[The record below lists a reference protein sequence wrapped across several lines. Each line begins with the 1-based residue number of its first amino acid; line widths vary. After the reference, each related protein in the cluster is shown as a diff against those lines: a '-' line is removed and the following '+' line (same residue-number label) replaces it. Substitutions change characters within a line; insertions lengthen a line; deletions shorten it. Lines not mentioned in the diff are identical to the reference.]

1 MKVSLPIRTLGPWK
15 VSAVG
20 LGCMPLSGMPSSKA
34 AMVDDRAGAIGVI
47 HAALDAGV
55 TLLDTAD
62 IYAPSWKTFGHNESL
77 VGEAFSTWSGS
88 SEAKSKIV
96 IATKG
101 GITRG
106 PDESWG
112 RATSKD
118 YFLRAAEASALR
130 LRVDK
135 IQLWHHHRLDPEVT
149 FETQFEN
156 LLVLRERGLVEH
168 LGVSNY
174 SAEQLR
180 RAIDIGGSPHQGGV
194 ISIQNQFSARYRCE
208 AEVID
213 ICETNGIAYLPWSPL
228 GGVNLSSNLVQDGS
242 GAFSAIGE
250 SKDLSA
256 YAIAIAWLLHR
267 SPSMIPIPGAT
278 RIESILDSLTGIS
291 LSLTSGEIAQIEAS
305 LPPDSELDAEL
316 RLQPAF
322 RD

>member
-1 MKVSLPIRTLGPWK
+1 
-15 VSAVG
+15 
-20 LGCMPLSGMPSSKA
+20 MPLSGMPSTKA

-55 TLLDTAD
+55 TLIDTAD

-77 VGEAFSTWSGS
+77 IGEAFSSWSGS
-88 SEAKSKIV
+88 SEAKSKVV

-112 RATSKD
+112 RGTSKD

-180 RAIDIGGSPHQGGV
+180 LAIKIGGSPEQGGV

-208 AEVID
+208 ADVID
-213 ICETNGIAYLPWSPL
+213 LCEENGIAYLPWAPL
-228 GGVNLSSNLVQDGS
+228 GGVTRSSILEQDS
-242 GAFSAIGE
+242 AGAFSEIGK
-250 SKDLSA
+250 SKSLSA

-267 SPSMIPIPGAT
+267 SPAILPIPGAT

-291 LSLTSGEIAQIEAS
+291 LSLTSQEIAQIEAS
-305 LPPDSELDAEL
+305 LPADSELDGEL
-316 RLQPAF
+316 ILQPPF
-322 RD
+322 RG

>member
-1 MKVSLPIRTLGPWK
+1 
-15 VSAVG
+15 
-20 LGCMPLSGMPSSKA
+20 MPLSGMPSTKA
-34 AMVDDRAGAIGVI
+34 AMVDNRAGAIGVI
-47 HAALDAGV
+47 HAALNAGV
-55 TLLDTAD
+55 TLIDTAD

-77 VGEAFSTWSGS
+77 VGEAFSSWSGS
-88 SEAKSKIV
+88 NHAKSKVV

-106 PDESWG
+106 PGESWG

-135 IQLWHHHRLDPEVT
+135 IQLWHHHRLDPGVA

-156 LLVLRERGLVEH
+156 LLVLRERGLIEH
-168 LGVSNY
+168 FGVSNY

-180 RAIDIGGSPHQGGV
+180 RAIAIGGTPAQGGI

-208 AEVID
+208 SEVID
-213 ICETNGIAYLPWSPL
+213 LCEENGIAYLPWSPF
-228 GGVNLSSNLVQDGS
+228 GGVTRSSILEQDGS
-242 GAFSAIGE
+242 GAFNEIG
-250 SKDLSA
+250 KTKALSA

-267 SPSMIPIPGAT
+267 SPSMLPIPGAT

-291 LSLTSGEIAQIEAS
+291 LTLTDQEIAHIEAS

-316 RLQPAF
+316 VLQPPF
-322 RD
+322 RG

>member
-1 MKVSLPIRTLGPWK
+1 VSLPTRTLGPWK
-15 VSAVG
+15 VSAIG
-20 LGCMPLSGMPSSKA
+20 LGGMPLSGMPSSKA
-34 AMVDDRAGAIGVI
+34 GMIDNRIGAIAVI

-55 TLLDTAD
+55 TLIDTAD

-77 VGEAFSTWSGS
+77 VGEAFTSWTGS
-88 SEAKSKIV
+88 SEAKSKVV

-106 PDESWG
+106 PNESWG

-180 RAIDIGGSPHQGGV
+180 RAIEIGGSPAEGGV

-213 ICETNGIAYLPWSPL
+213 LCEEHGIAYLAWSPL
-228 GGVNLSSNLVQDGS
+228 GGVNLSSNLVQNGA
-242 GAFSAIGE
+242 GAFSEIG
-250 SKDLSA
+250 KAKNLSA
-256 YAIAIAWLLHR
+256 FAIAIAWLLHR

-278 RIESILDSLTGIS
+278 RIESIQDSLTGIS
-291 LSLTSGEIAQIEAS
+291 LALSIDEIAQIEVS
-305 LPPDSELDAEL
+305 LPSDSELDAEL
-316 RLQPAF
+316 VLQPSF
-322 RD
+322 RS

>member
-1 MKVSLPIRTLGPWK
+1 
-15 VSAVG
+15 
-20 LGCMPLSGMPSSKA
+20 MPSSKA
-34 AMVDDRAGAIGVI
+34 GMIDNRIGAIAVI

-55 TLLDTAD
+55 TLIDTAD

-77 VGEAFSTWSGS
+77 VGEAFTSWTGS
-88 SEAKSKIV
+88 SEAKSKVV

-106 PDESWG
+106 PNESWG

-180 RAIDIGGSPHQGGV
+180 RAIEIGGSPAEGGV

-213 ICETNGIAYLPWSPL
+213 LCEEHGIAYLAWSPL
-228 GGVNLSSNLVQDGS
+228 GGVNLSSNLVQNGA
-242 GAFSAIGE
+242 GAFSEIG
-250 SKDLSA
+250 KAKNLSA
-256 YAIAIAWLLHR
+256 FAIAIAWLLHR

-278 RIESILDSLTGIS
+278 RIESIQDSLTGIS
-291 LSLTSGEIAQIEAS
+291 LALSIDEIAQIEVS
-305 LPPDSELDAEL
+305 LPSDSELDAEL
-316 RLQPAF
+316 VLQPSF
-322 RD
+322 RS

>member
-1 MKVSLPIRTLGPWK
+1 
-15 VSAVG
+15 
-20 LGCMPLSGMPSSKA
+20 MPLSGMPSSKA
-34 AMVDDRAGAIGVI
+34 GMVDDRIGAIGVI
-47 HAALDAGV
+47 HATLDAGV
-55 TLLDTAD
+55 TLIDTAD

-88 SEAKSKIV
+88 SEAKSKVV

-135 IQLWHHHRLDPEVT
+135 IQLWHHHRLDPT
-149 FETQFEN
+149 ISFEEQFEN

-174 SAEQLR
+174 SAEQLL
-180 RAIDIGGSPHQGGV
+180 RAIKIGGSPAQGGV

-208 AEVID
+208 PEIID
-213 ICETNGIAYLPWSPL
+213 ICEANGIAYLPWSPF
-228 GGVNLSSNLVQDGS
+228 GGVIRSSVLGQVS
-242 GAFSAIGE
+242 AGAFRAIGE
-250 SKDLSA
+250 SKELSA
-256 YAIAIAWLLHR
+256 YAVAIAWLLHR

-278 RIESILDSLTGIS
+278 RIESILDCLTGVS
-291 LSLTSGEIAQIEAS
+291 LSLTSDEIAQIQAS

-316 RLQPAF
+316 LTQPAF

>member
-1 MKVSLPIRTLGPWK
+1 MSLPTRTLGPWK
-15 VSAVG
+15 VSAIG
-20 LGCMPLSGMPSSKA
+20 LGGMPLSGMPSSKA
-34 AMVDDRAGAIGVI
+34 GMIDNRIGAIAVI

-55 TLLDTAD
+55 TLIDTAD
-62 IYAPSWKTFGHNESL
+62 IYAPTWKTFGHNESL
-77 VGEAFSTWSGS
+77 VGEAFTSWTGS
-88 SEAKSKIV
+88 SEAKSKVV

-106 PDESWG
+106 PNESWG

-180 RAIDIGGSPHQGGV
+180 RAIEIGGSPAEGGV

-213 ICETNGIAYLPWSPL
+213 LCEEHGIAYLAWSPL
-228 GGVNLSSNLVQDGS
+228 GGVNLSSNLVQNGA
-242 GAFSAIGE
+242 GAFSEIG
-250 SKDLSA
+250 KAKNLSA
-256 YAIAIAWLLHR
+256 FAIAIAWLLHR

-278 RIESILDSLTGIS
+278 RIESIQDSLTGIFLA
-291 LSLTSGEIAQIEAS
+291 LSIDEIAQIEVS
-305 LPPDSELDAEL
+305 LPSDSELDAEL
-316 RLQPAF
+316 VLQPSF
-322 RD
+322 RS

>member
-1 MKVSLPIRTLGPWK
+1 MSLPTRTLGPWK

-34 AMVDDRAGAIGVI
+34 AMVDDRVGAIGVI

-55 TLLDTAD
+55 TLIDTAD

-77 VGEAFSTWSGS
+77 VGEAFASWSGS
-88 SEAKSKIV
+88 SEAKSKVV

-112 RATSKD
+112 RGSSKD

-135 IQLWHHHRLDPEVT
+135 IQLWHHHRLDPTVA

-180 RAIDIGGSPHQGGV
+180 RAIKIGGRPDQGGV

-213 ICETNGIAYLPWSPL
+213 LCEENGIAFLPWSPF
-228 GGVNLSSNLVQDGS
+228 GGVLRSSILEQTDS
-242 GAFSAIGE
+242 GAFSAIGK
-250 SKDLSA
+250 SRGVSA
-256 YAIAIAWLLHR
+256 YAMAIAWLLHR

-278 RIESILDSLTGIS
+278 RVDSILDSLTGIS
-291 LSLTSGEIAQIEAS
+291 LSLSADEIAQIEAS
-305 LPPDSELDAEL
+305 LPTDSTLDDELLD
-316 RLQPAF
+316 QPVF

>member
-1 MKVSLPIRTLGPWK
+1 MSSPTRTLGPWK

-34 AMVDDRAGAIGVI
+34 GMVDDRAGAIGVI

-55 TLLDTAD
+55 TLIDTAD

-77 VGEAFSTWSGS
+77 VGEAFSSWLGS
-88 SEAKSKIV
+88 SEEKSKVV

-106 PDESWG
+106 PEESWG
-112 RATSKD
+112 RGTSKD
-118 YFLRAAEASALR
+118 YLLRAAEASALR

-135 IQLWHHHRLDPEVT
+135 IQLWHHHRLDPT
-149 FETQFEN
+149 IAFETQFEN
-156 LLVLRERGLVEH
+156 LLVLLERGLVEH

-180 RAIDIGGSPHQGGV
+180 RAIEIGGTPKEGGV
-194 ISIQNQFSARYRCE
+194 ISIQNQFSPRYRCE

-213 ICETNGIAYLPWSPL
+213 ICDEYGIAFLPWSPL
-228 GGVNLSSNLVQDGS
+228 GGVARSEILKQDGS
-242 GAFSAIGE
+242 GAFSEIGR
-250 SKDLSA
+250 SKGVSA
-256 YAIAIAWLLHR
+256 FAIAIAWLLSH

-278 RIESILDSLTGIS
+278 RVESILDSLSGASIS
-291 LSLTSGEIAQIEAS
+291 LSSDEMAQIEGS
-305 LPPDSELDAEL
+305 LPPDSALDGELLE
-316 RLQPAF
+316 QPKF
-322 RD
+322 RE

>member
-1 MKVSLPIRTLGPWK
+1 MSLPNRSLGPWK

-20 LGCMPLSGMPSSKA
+20 LGCMPLSGMPSTKA
-34 AMVDDRAGAIGVI
+34 AMVNNRVGAIAVI

-55 TLLDTAD
+55 TLIDSSD

-77 VGEAFSTWSGS
+77 IGEAFTSWTGS
-88 SEAKSKIV
+88 SEAKSKVV

-106 PDESWG
+106 PNESWG

-135 IQLWHHHRLDPEVT
+135 IQLWQHHRLDPEVT

-156 LLVLRERGLVEH
+156 ILVLRERGLVEH
-168 LGVSNY
+168 IGVSNY

-180 RAIDIGGSPHQGGV
+180 RAIEIGGSPAQGGV

-213 ICETNGIAYLPWSPL
+213 LCEENGIAYLPWSPL
-228 GGVNLSSNLVQDGS
+228 GGVNLSSHLAQDGS
-242 GAFSAIGE
+242 GAFSEIGK
-250 SKDLSA
+250 SKNLSA
-256 YAIAIAWLLHR
+256 YAVAIAWLLHR
-267 SPSMIPIPGAT
+267 SPSMLPIPGAT

-291 LSLTSGEIAQIEAS
+291 LSLSNDEIAQIEAS

-316 RLQPAF
+316 VLQPSF
-322 RD
+322 RS

>member
-1 MKVSLPIRTLGPWK
+1 
-15 VSAVG
+15 
-20 LGCMPLSGMPSSKA
+20 MPLSGMPSSKA
-34 AMVDDRAGAIGVI
+34 GMIDDRKGAIGVI

-55 TLLDTAD
+55 TLIDTAD

-77 VGEAFSTWSGS
+77 VGEAFSSWSGS
-88 SEAKSKIV
+88 SEAKSKVV

-106 PDESWG
+106 PGESWG

-135 IQLWHHHRLDPEVT
+135 IQLWHHHRLDPSVT
-149 FETQFEN
+149 FESQFEN
-156 LLVLRERGLVEH
+156 LLVLRERGLVEQ

-180 RAIDIGGSPHQGGV
+180 RAIKIGGSPEQGGV
-194 ISIQNQFSARYRCE
+194 VAIQNQFSARYRCE

-213 ICETNGIAYLPWSPL
+213 ICEANGIAYLPWSPF
-228 GGVNLSSNLVQDGS
+228 GGVGRSSILEQEGA
-242 GAFSAIGE
+242 GAFSSIGN
-250 SKDLSA
+250 SKNLSA

-267 SPSMIPIPGAT
+267 SPAMLPIPGAT

-291 LSLTSGEIAQIEAS
+291 ISLSSDEIAQIEAS
-305 LPPDSELDAEL
+305 LAPDSELDAEL
-316 RLQPAF
+316 LLQPAF